1 MTEIRKSGIIL
12 HPTSLPGPDGI
23 GDLGPAAFAWLEALK
38 TAGIGLWQVLP
49 LSPTGYGDSPYQAFS
64 AFAGNPYQISPA
76 LLLEK
81 GWLEAEDFNDRPEF
95 PVEHIDFGS
104 AIQWKLKILNR
115 AYQRFLHIKHHKQA
129 DYAGFVEK
137 NRYWLEDYALFMTIK
152 ESQNG
157 VAWTD
162 WPEPLRN
169 RQTDVIESF
178 IEKHASEIEKQRFFQ
193 YCFTQQWQQLRE
205 FAHQN
210 NIQIIG
216 DIPIFV
222 SHDSADVWANP
233 GLFFLDETGKPTVVA
248 GVPPDYFSPTGQL
261 WGNPHYRWKVHA
273 KDGYRWWLSRIE
285 NTLQMVDLIRMD
297 HFRGF
302 AGYWEVPAGQT
313 TAEIGKW
320 VKGPG
325 EDLFNA
331 IRSKLGDLPIIAEDL
346 GRITPDVVELR
357 DHFNLPGMKIL
368 QFAFEPDARDP
379 FLPHNYPVNC
389 VAYTGTHDNDTTR
402 GWYESRPQAETSAC
416 LRYLASDGENIA
428 WDMIRAVWASTARL
442 ALAPL
447 QDFLQLGSEA
457 RMNYPG
463 KPAGNWN
470 WRVRQDQ
477 ITLELLDYIRELNA
491 TYGRNSQETAS

>member
-12 HPTSLPGPDGI
+12 HPTSLPGPDGS
-23 GDLGPAAFAWLEALK
+23 GDLGPSAYVWLDALK

-64 AFAGNPYQISPA
+64 AFAGNPYLISPA
-76 LLLEK
+76 LLMDK
-81 GWLEAEDFNDRPEF
+81 GWLLAEDFADRPEF
-95 PVEHIDFGS
+95 PSVYVDFGQ

-115 AYQRFLHIKHHKQA
+115 AFERFVQTSPDLHDYDSFIKDNA
-129 DYAGFVEK
+129 F
-137 NRYWLEDYALFMTIK
+137 WLDDFALFMTIK
-152 ESQNG
+152 ENQNG

-169 RQTDVIESF
+169 RQPEAITEF
-178 IEKHASEIEKQRFFQ
+178 KTAYAPEINRQRFFQ
-193 YCFTQQWQQLRE
+193 YCFSTQWTQLRD

-210 NIQIIG
+210 NIQIVG

-233 GLFFLDETGKPTVVA
+233 GLFFLDESGKPTVVA

-261 WGNPHYRWKVHA
+261 WGNPHYRWKVHSE
-273 KDGYRWWLSRIE
+273 DGYKWWLSRIE
-285 NTLQMVDLIRMD
+285 NTLKMVDLIRLD

-302 AGYWEVPAGQT
+302 AGYWEVPAGQQ

-325 EDLFNA
+325 SDFFNA
-331 IRSKLGDLPIIAEDL
+331 IRNQLGDLPIIAEDL
-346 GRITPDVVELR
+346 GRITPDVVKLR

-368 QFAFEPDARDP
+368 QFAFETDATDP

-402 GWYESRPQAETSAC
+402 GWFDNRPQSETSAC
-416 LRYLASDGENIA
+416 LRYLASDGTNIA
-428 WDMIRAVWASTARL
+428 WDMIRAVWASTARF

-447 QDFLQLGSEA
+447 QDFLQLGSSA
-457 RMNYPG
+457 RMNFPG
-463 KPAGNWN
+463 KPAGNWV

-477 ITLELLDYIRELNA
+477 ITSDLFARILELNV
-491 TYGRNSQETAS
+491 TFGRSSQDPVS